1 MKKKSRIILIFGGA
15 ALVIALFLATPLL
28 YMSNVFATGQA
39 TCPNTSPWVKVD
51 GLSGFSFNYN
61 APAGYLVAATCY
73 KAATHVIYNNIQP
86 PKPSATVTS
95 TVGHELSHASFKLVK
110 VPTSTATEVPPTP
123 TFTPTFTPTDVPPT
137 PTFTPTFTPTDV
149 PPTPTFTPT
158 STPTYTPT
166 ATETPPVEGPSTLEL
181 LGICSGSLEIQIAST
196 TISWEVVNKNAF
208 AIDFTWTANN
218 GENGAGTA
226 PANGSAFFMTDAT
239 GFDVSLSYTLEN
251 EILEA
256 ASSVEP
262 CEEEQPTEE
271 PTENPTRQPTTV
283 VTEDPTEEPKVVVD
297 PQPDQPAGGSGPSI
311 ITSLAPIALG
321 LLGIAGTTSVITQ
334 IRKKNILNK

>member
-1 MKKKSRIILIFGGA
+1 MKKNSRLIFIFGGA
-15 ALVIALFLATPLL
+15 ALILALFLTTPLL
-28 YMSNVFATGQA
+28 NMTDVFANGQE

-73 KAATHVIYNNIQP
+73 KAGTHVIYNNIQP
-86 PKPSATVTS
+86 PKASVTVTS
-95 TVGHELSHASFKLVK
+95 TVGHELSHASFKLVPI
-110 VPTSTATEVPPTP
+110 PTSTATEVPPTP

-158 STPTYTPT
+158 FTPT
-166 ATETPPVEGPSTLEL
+166 ATETPPVEGLIPLEL
-181 LGICSGSLEIQIAST
+181 LGICSGSLEIQVVST
-196 TISWEVVNKNAF
+196 TISWEVVNENEF
-208 AIDFTWTANN
+208 SIDFTWTANN

-226 PANGSAFFMTDAT
+226 PANGSAFFVTDAS
-239 GFDVSLSYTLEN
+239 GYDVSLSYTVEN
-251 EILEA
+251 EIIE
-256 ASSVEP
+256 ASSLVEP

-271 PTENPTRQPTTV
+271 PTEDPTKQPTTV
-283 VTEDPTEEPKVVVD
+283 VTEEPEAVVD

-311 ITSLAPIALG
+311 VSSLAPIVIG
-321 LLGIAGTTSVITQ
+321 LLGLGSITTAATLIK
-334 IRKKNILNK
+334 RKNITNK